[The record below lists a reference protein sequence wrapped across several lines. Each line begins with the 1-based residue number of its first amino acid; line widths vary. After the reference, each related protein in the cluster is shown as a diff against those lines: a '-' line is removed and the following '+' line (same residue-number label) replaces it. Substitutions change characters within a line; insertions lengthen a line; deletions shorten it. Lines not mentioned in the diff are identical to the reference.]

1 MIRASDR
8 GYALLAAL
16 AALALF
22 ACIAFVSLAASR
34 GTIAEVGGLVEQA
47 RLAAAADAGLALA
60 VNGLSIEDR
69 TRRWPID
76 GRARAAAFEGMR
88 LTILIEDERGKVPL
102 DSIDEGQARRMFAA
116 AGAPDDRA
124 ESLAAAF
131 VAWRDGAAASGAAAA
146 AFRTIEELRGL
157 PGMDDALY
165 RRLAG
170 AVTIGAG
177 ARGAFSERTAQPLAL
192 AVMVEGGGG
201 APADIERRRELAGQR
216 TALDIADDV
225 SLIGH
230 PLTVRV
236 LVDDGGAGRLG
247 RATVIEFVTQSAWR
261 IRYRL

>member
-1 MIRASDR
+1 MIRAGDR

-22 ACIAFVSLAASR
+22 ACIAFVSLAAVR

-47 RLAAAADAGLALA
+47 RLAAAADGGLALA
-60 VNGLSIEDR
+60 VGGLSIKNR

-76 GRARAAAFEGMR
+76 GRGRAVAFDGMR
-88 LTILIEDERGKVPL
+88 LTILVEDERGKVPL
-102 DSIDEGQARRMFAA
+102 DSIDEAQAKLMFAA
-116 AGAPDDRA
+116 GGAPDDRA
-124 ESLAAAF
+124 RRLAAAF
-131 VAWRDGAAASGAAAA
+131 IAQRDGGGAPAGAGR
-146 AFRTIEELRGL
+146 FRTIEELRGL

-165 RRLAG
+165 ARLAG
-170 AVTIGAG
+170 AITVGTG
-177 ARGAFSERTAQPLAL
+177 ARGAFSDRTAQPLAL
-192 AVMVEGGGG
+192 AVMSAGGGG

-225 SLIGH
+225 SLVGH

-236 LVDDGGAGRLG
+236 RVDDGSAGRLV
-247 RATVIEFVTQSAWR
+247 RATVIEFVTPSAWR